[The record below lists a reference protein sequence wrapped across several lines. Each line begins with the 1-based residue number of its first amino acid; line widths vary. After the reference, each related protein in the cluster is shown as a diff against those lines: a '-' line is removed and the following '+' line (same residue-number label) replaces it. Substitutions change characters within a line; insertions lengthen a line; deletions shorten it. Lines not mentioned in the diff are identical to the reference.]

1 MDIYNVIL
9 SEMGSKRP
17 YGSCVGSYLYLSA
30 ARDCM
35 ESAIAAMTIQ
45 DEDAE
50 LERGADFCKIT
61 FGNGGIT
68 EIHIEKKMLETT
80 PEGKSLISNYLDILN
95 YVSRKLPKELKAK
108 ILAFGVKETEIL
120 KMKSI
125 TFI

>member
-68 EIHIEKKMLETT
+68 ENVGNHSRRK
-80 PEGKSLISNYLDILN
+80 ILN
-95 YVSRKLPKELKAK
+95 IKL
-108 ILAFGVKETEIL
+108 FGY
-120 KMKSI
+120 S
-125 TFI
+125 